1 MIAQVRAELLKIR
14 STRTTVGLVLGMV
27 ALALL
32 FGLLA
37 GLLTKAGHLGAKEE
51 QRSLL
56 TDGSVAG
63 IFAALAG
70 VLLVTS
76 EFRFGTI
83 RPTFLF
89 NPRRS
94 RVIGAKL
101 AAGVLAGVVFGLVG
115 EGLGFAIGYVIL
127 RGRGITYALDAGQTA
142 LLLFGTLAGIALWG
156 AIGVGLGTIL
166 RNQVGAII
174 GLLAWGF
181 VVENLL
187 FAFVPS
193 VGRFGP
199 VHAGDAMTGITTEHL
214 LAASAGGAV
223 LLLWAVALAVAG
235 IALAARRDVS

>member
-1 MIAQVRAELLKIR
+1 MIAQTKAELLKIR
-14 STRTTVGLVLGMV
+14 STRTTIGLVLGMI
-27 ALALL
+27 ALIVLFALL
-32 FGLLA
+32 G
-37 GLLTKAGHLGAKEE
+37 GLLTKSPDLGSTENQRGQLGVGSLAGVF
-51 QRSLL
+51 S
-56 TDGSVAG
+56 
-63 IFAALAG
+63 ALAG
-70 VLLVTS
+70 IMLVTS
-76 EFRFGTI
+76 EYRFGTI

-115 EGLGFAIGYVIL
+115 EGLGFGIGYVIL
-127 RGRGITYALDAGQTA
+127 AGRGITYALDAGQTA
-142 LLLFGTLAGIALWG
+142 LLLLGTLAGIALWG